1 MMPALKG
8 SVHNPFA
15 IPLPTPARAMLTTH
29 HDYQEQVA
37 VLTLQDTNAEAE
49 EEDVDADTGHSEDQK
64 PRLESKF
71 FYSVPLYLQPDYSI
85 LLKGKN
91 WAPKNEQETIS
102 DLKLQLKKAY
112 NIIQIKQAIN
122 NHANVQL
129 VLWDLHL
136 VELNSQLQAKEKRGS
151 EQRKLISTTKARFLT
166 SPKFMEA
173 KRKMEDENAEM
184 VEKKIEAA
192 TQWDL

>member
-1 MMPALKG
+1 
-8 SVHNPFA
+8 
-15 IPLPTPARAMLTTH
+15 MLTTH

-102 DLKLQLKKAY
+102 DLKLQLKKAC
-112 NIIQIKQAIN
+112 NIIQIEQAIN

-136 VELNSQLQAKEKRGS
+136 VELNSQLQAKEKRG
-151 EQRKLISTTKARFLT
+151 
-166 SPKFMEA
+166 PKFMEA
-173 KRKMEDENAEM
+173 KRKIEDEDAEM

-192 TQWDL
+192 TQWDLSKVWKVW